1 MKKEDTRTPEQLV
14 VSSYMSHLGKVG
26 GGRNKQKG
34 SEYFKWVRSH
44 RKPKDQTA
52 DLSDL
57 GKS

>member
-1 MKKEDTRTPEQLV
+1 MKDKDTRTPEQLV

-44 RKPKDQTA
+44 RKPKDEKLDMTNTPR
-52 DLSDL
+52 
-57 GKS
+57 

>member
-44 RKPKDQTA
+44 RKPKVETTPA
-52 DLSDL
+52 SAEGEL
-57 GKS
+57 

>member
-44 RKPKDQTA
+44 RKPKDEKLDMT
-52 DLSDL
+52 DTP
-57 GKS
+57 